1 VTNPKRW
8 RRLISWL
15 RREFPARYPVTVA
28 SIPQVIAGPHK
39 NDGASSL
46 SRNRFLVEVRRR
58 TVLRVAY
65 RCAHARVG
73 TLPDVARGRGG
84 RGSQQRMG
92 DCVRAH
98 LPRILEMELGE
109 IMASPGQPPKRKSL
123 LRQAQSEPPTGRFAW
138 FRSLSTEL
146 QGELL
151 ELKEA
156 HQRGAM
162 QHTVRGLW
170 EIASRNGVKVSL
182 EAFTHWMK

>member
-1 VTNPKRW
+1 MATAGVSCPVPRHCSKHSPSDSGSTQKRW
-8 RRLISWL
+8 GIKPFPQPLPRR
-15 RREFPARYPVTVA
+15 
-28 SIPQVIAGPHK
+28 GPP
-39 NDGASSL
+39 SY
-46 SRNRFLVEVRRR
+46 
-58 TVLRVAY
+58 VLRVAY